1 MLSLTGESYRFRDA
15 KARHPAGP
23 PAIPGGG
30 DFMAFVRWRGNCAQL
45 LATFYENGRSRQCC
59 LANLP
64 GRYAVPG
71 WLRTRVDTEYPDLV
85 VDWERIDRA
94 LAAGPP
100 GTPTLT
106 TSQQSY
112 LEIELPLRTWAQEPD
127 LPIGERRT
135 LESAANV
142 LTHWRAISSPNDI

>member
-1 MLSLTGESYRFRDA
+1 
-15 KARHPAGP
+15 
-23 PAIPGGG
+23 
-30 DFMAFVRWRGNCAQL
+30 MAFVRWRGNCAQL
-45 LATFYENGRSRQCC
+45 LATCYENGRSRQRC
-59 LANLP
+59 LANLQ

-71 WLRTRVDTEYPDLV
+71 WLRTQVDTEYPDLV

-112 LEIELPLRTWAQEPD
+112 LEMELQLRTWAQASD
-127 LPIGERRT
+127 RTIGERQA

-142 LTHWRAISSPNDI
+142 LTHWRAISPPNDI